1 MFVRVRFLLLAA
13 ILLCAFSAFAARYDV
28 GGPRTTTNDDSCD
41 ISELPAATLLLP
53 YFEVDLGDI
62 NGETTLF
69 TVTNVT
75 ELPQIARVTLWTD
88 LGVPLVSF
96 NIFLTGYDVQA
107 INLRDVLTLGRT
119 GGTGTGVSR
128 FGRLGRPSNVNI
140 DPRDCVEIPPLTQE
154 TVQRLQRAL
163 TEGKTPGCD
172 TAGRTHTNAIGY
184 ATIDVVGACTGSM
197 PIDPGYF
204 AADIRW
210 DNVLT
215 GDYQQVNPSQN
226 FAQGGPMVH
235 LRAIPEGGRTP
246 TNLTRTFY
254 GSFTNRDARQ
264 PLPSRFAARWIRG
277 GTAAFQTEMKIW
289 RHVSGRAGT
298 CPPEFDGAGASD
310 QVLFDEAENG
320 VGYDG
325 WNRHHNIYSPLPLP
339 AAGRFSIAD
348 PNVFA
353 QLTNDAPAGWVYFNL
368 DRAADDIADQAW
380 MITSM
385 RAENRY
391 SADTH
396 ATGMGNGC
404 SPPAKVAEIA
414 SPGSMAAEPIHP
426 SPNGSGIHP
435 TSAPFTTNNDDS
447 CDIAQLPAAT
457 LLLPYFEVGLQPGGP
472 TTLFTVVNVTDRE
485 QIARVTLWT
494 DYGYPVISFNIYLTG
509 YDVQPINLFDILA
522 RGIIAPDRG
531 TGTEVSPRRNYSQRN
546 PDLTLTRC
554 NRLPGLLDPV
564 YVMYMQSAF
573 TQGRAPALGTVPA
586 CEIVGGMHAR
596 AVGYA
601 TIDVV
606 GSCEHTMPHEA
617 PYFTS
622 EIRYDNVFTGDYQ
635 QVEAANHS
643 AQSSPLVHIRAIPE
657 GGTAASRQT
666 TPSLVTNLERT
677 FYERLTT
684 RQFSDARQPLPSTFA
699 ARWISGGPEAFN
711 TSFKIWREVP
721 NTAAAAC
728 GTFAANAA
736 MGVVDVVVFD
746 EAENYVTSDPP
757 TFPATSIVPAT
768 GELPQMPNGALA
780 GWTFFN
786 LDRAAGDLRATQNW
800 VTVSMRAQNRF
811 SVDQEATALGNGCS
825 REQGP
830 SHAHG
835 PSGTVIG
842 PAQ

>member
-1 MFVRVRFLLLAA
+1 MFVGVRVLLPVAV
-13 ILLCAFSAFAARYDV
+13 LLVAFPAFAARYDV
-28 GGPRTTTNDDSCD
+28 GGPRSTSNDDSCD
-41 ISELPAATLLLP
+41 IAELPAATLLLP
-53 YFEVDLGDI
+53 YFEVDLSDI

-96 NIFLTGYDVQA
+96 NVFLTGYDVQA
-107 INLRDVLTLGRT
+107 INLRDVLTLGRI
-119 GGTGTGVSR
+119 GNTGTAVSR
-128 FGRLGRPSNVNI
+128 FGPLGRPSNINI
-140 DPRDCVEIPPLTQE
+140 DVRDCIEIPPLTQE

-163 TEGKTPGCD
+163 TEGKAPGCD
-172 TAGRTHTNAIGY
+172 TAGRTHANAVGY
-184 ATIDVVGACTGSM
+184 ATIDVVRACTSSM
-197 PIDPGYF
+197 PIDPSYF
-204 AADIRW
+204 ASDIRW

-235 LRAIPEGGRTP
+235 IRAIPEGGQTP

-264 PLPSRFAARWIRG
+264 PLPSRFAARWIKG
-277 GTAAFQTEMKIW
+277 GTAAFRTDMKIW

-320 VGYDG
+320 VGHDG
-325 WNRHHNIYSPLPLP
+325 WDDHHNIYTPLPLP

-348 PNVFA
+348 VNVFA
-353 QLTNDAPAGWVYFNL
+353 QLTNNAPAGWVYFNL
-368 DRAADDIADQAW
+368 DRAADDVADQAW

-414 SPGSMAAEPIHP
+414 SSRRAPAEPINP
-426 SPNGSGIHP
+426 APNGTGIHP
-435 TSAPFTTNNDDS
+435 AGAPFTTNNDDS

-485 QIARVTLWT
+485 QVARVTLWT
-494 DYGYPVISFNIYLTG
+494 DYGYPVIIFNLYLTG
-509 YDVQPINLFDILA
+509 YDVQPINLFDVLV
-522 RGIIAPDRG
+522 RGIIAPDSG
-531 TGTEVSPRRNYSQRN
+531 TGTAVSPRRNYSKTN
-546 PDLTLTRC
+546 PDLNSTDC
-554 NRLPGLLDPV
+554 NRLPGLLDPA
-564 YVMYMQSAF
+564 YVVYMQSAF
-573 TQGRAPALGTVPA
+573 TQGRVPALGGAVPA
-586 CEIVGGMHAR
+586 CESVGGMHTR

-606 GSCEHTMPHEA
+606 GSCGYALPSEPA
-617 PYFTS
+617 YFTS

-635 QVEAANHS
+635 QVDNANSS
-643 AQSSPLVHIRAIPE
+643 AQSSPLVHIRAVPE
-657 GGTAASRQT
+657 GGTATTRQS
-666 TPSLVTNLERT
+666 TPALTTNLERT
-677 FYERLTT
+677 FYGHLST

-699 ARWISGGPEAFN
+699 ARWISGGPDAFN
-711 TSFKIWREVP
+711 TFFKIWREP
-721 NTAAAAC
+721 ATGSGAAC
-728 GTFAANAA
+728 SSYAANAA
-736 MGVVDVVVFD
+736 MNTVDVVVFD
-746 EAENYVTSDPP
+746 EAENFVTSAAPK
-757 TFPATSIVPAT
+757 FPATSIVPV

-780 GWTFFN
+780 GWTFLN
-786 LDRAAGDLRATQNW
+786 LDRLTNDQSATQNW

-811 SVDQEATALGNGCS
+811 SVDLEATALGNGCS
-825 REQGP
+825 REQGR
-830 SHAHG
+830 SRAHG
-835 PSGTVIG
+835 PTGTVIG